1 MRTVVLTDP
10 GTLEVNWQWLPTW
23 VGINQQLLKK
33 LEQEITPLVKGK
45 ALSESDLDVISDKV
59 IEVIVRECP
68 LPGVRDYLDGL
79 KFIQT

>member
-1 MRTVVLTDP
+1 MRAVILTDP

-23 VGINQQLLKK
+23 VGINQQLMKK

-45 ALSESDLDVISDKV
+45 ALTDSDLDMVNDKV
-59 IEVIVRECP
+59 IEVITRECP

>member
-23 VGINQQLLKK
+23 IGINHQLMKR
-33 LEQEITPLVKGK
+33 LEQEITPLVIGK
-45 ALSESDLDVISDKV
+45 ALTESDLDTINDKV
-59 IEVIVRECP
+59 IEVIVEECP

-79 KFIQT
+79 KFIET